1 MTKLITISGELWLSS
16 QAQQSSDE
24 EISSYAKLHGGSSV
38 DLDPAIELLAVEHWL
53 ELDNEQT

>member
-1 MTKLITISGELWLSS
+1 LITISGELWLSS